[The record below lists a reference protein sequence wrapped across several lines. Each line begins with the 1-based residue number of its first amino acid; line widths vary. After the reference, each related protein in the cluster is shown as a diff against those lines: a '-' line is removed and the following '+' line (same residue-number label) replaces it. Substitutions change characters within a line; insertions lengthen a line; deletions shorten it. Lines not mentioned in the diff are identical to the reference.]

1 MWAVNKMRIIVVV
14 FTDWP
19 VDSVVAVSVNQLDI
33 RFYCQCAA
41 LAGVI
46 KSNVMLMSENTC
58 NERAHLTIPPRNRKF
73 F

>member
-1 MWAVNKMRIIVVV
+1 MRIIVVV

-46 KSNVMLMSENTC
+46 KVMLCLCQRILVMSV
-58 NERAHLTIPPRNRKF
+58 LI
-73 F
+73 